1 MCRLK
6 NAATFRF
13 WSESE
18 EITKDTLCTMT
29 TVNYTQLL
37 SCYNQAID
45 ARPLIEQNQHIPH
58 VYLVLSTNCFFSDN
72 QLLVDVIAQ
81 VK

>member
-1 MCRLK
+1 
-6 NAATFRF
+6 
-13 WSESE
+13 
-18 EITKDTLCTMT
+18 MT

-37 SCYNQAID
+37 SGYNQAID
-45 ARPLIEQNQHIPH
+45 ARPLIEQNRHTPH